1 MTKKKPT
8 TKSSSTT
15 IRVDSITHARL
26 MKLAEELDLTL
37 AATLREMATQF
48 ERRQGRK
55 LAAQQLR
62 EMKCDPV
69 AWAEFLGGPEEF
81 PGVNIK

>member
-1 MTKKKPT
+1 
-8 TKSSSTT
+8 
-15 IRVDSITHARL
+15 

-62 EMKCDPV
+62 DMKSDPV

-81 PGVNIK
+81 PGVVVK